1 LVRLPHSGAILLAID
16 AVMMQHTFTPD
27 RKAWPHD
34 DNEEQL
40 RASTVRLLEL
50 VERENIQLVVFWPRR
65 RPMENGEKIR
75 GLLRAM

>member
-34 DNEEQL
+34 DNEEQR
-40 RASTVRLLEL
+40 RASTVTLLEL
-50 VERENIQLVVFWPRR
+50 VERENIHLVVFGHDGAQWKTLKKS
-65 RPMENGEKIR
+65 EEYC
-75 GLLRAM
+75 A